1 MFLILGILRW
11 LKYHKLTTW
20 HDNSFSYCN
29 TLRSI
34 LQLIDLSYLLY
45 YLSTF
50 HTYDNIWPQHMTTD
64 CYGYQMMFHDF
75 HAQNPFLWTFPH
87 RLTGWYR
94 SSHQVKVGH
103 LWPSAAGGMLIII
116 DGPKKALDVILF
128 NFLLEMWE
136 QSLVGNQS
144 NLMTILFFINVT
156 SPLDIATSLLQNPL
170 RLNLHCLVALLKETT
185 LSVRERLTYYRRT
198 AKSPLAEPRSWS

>member
-1 MFLILGILRW
+1 MDIRW
-11 LKYHKLTTW
+11 CFMSFMHKTHFFEPLP
-20 HDNSFSYCN
+20 
-29 TLRSI
+29 R
-34 LQLIDLSYLLY
+34 
-45 YLSTF
+45 
-50 HTYDNIWPQHMTTD
+50 
-64 CYGYQMMFHDF
+64 
-75 HAQNPFLWTFPH
+75 

-116 DGPKKALDVILF
+116 DGPKKTLDVILF

-144 NLMTILFFINVT
+144 NLMTILYFINVT
-156 SPLDIATSLLQNPL
+156 SPLDIATTLLQNPL

-198 AKSPLAEPRSWS
+198 AKSPLAEPRSWIWGSDVTARRFQSVEIPTVCILVWKIGKAFLQCISS